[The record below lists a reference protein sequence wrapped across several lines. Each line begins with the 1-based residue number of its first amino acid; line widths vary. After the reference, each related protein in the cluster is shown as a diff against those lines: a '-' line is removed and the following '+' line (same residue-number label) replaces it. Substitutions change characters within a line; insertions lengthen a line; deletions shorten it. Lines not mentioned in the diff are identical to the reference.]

1 VAVGRHDVTDL
12 LKEFRD
18 FALKGNLIE
27 LGTALVLA
35 LAFKA
40 LITSMVD
47 HILMPIVGILF
58 GEPSFDRLTWT
69 INDSEIL
76 YGAFITN
83 AVDFALVA
91 AAIFFFVVRPYNSL
105 MERRQSGE
113 DEGDETP
120 EPEEISLLKQLV
132 ENTSK

>member
-1 VAVGRHDVTDL
+1 MTAL

-35 LAFKA
+35 LAFKQ
-40 LITSMVD
+40 LVTSMVD

-58 GEPSFDRLTWT
+58 GEPSFDSLTWT

-76 YGAFITN
+76 YGSFITN
-83 AVDFALVA
+83 SVDFILVA
-91 AAIFFFVVRPYNSL
+91 AAIFFFVVRPYNTI
-105 MERRQSGE
+105 MERRRSGE
-113 DEGDETP
+113 SDDEEETP
-120 EPEEISLLKQLV
+120 EPEEITLLKQLV

>member
-1 VAVGRHDVTDL
+1 MTAL

-35 LAFKA
+35 LAFKQ
-40 LITSMVD
+40 LVTSMVD

-58 GEPSFDRLTWT
+58 GEPSFDSLTWT

-76 YGAFITN
+76 YGSFITN

-91 AAIFFFVVRPYNSL
+91 AAIFFFVVRPYNTI
-105 MERRQSGE
+105 MERRRSGE
-113 DEGDETP
+113 SDDEEETP
-120 EPEEISLLKQLV
+120 EPEEITLLKQLV

>member
-1 VAVGRHDVTDL
+1 MTAL

-35 LAFKA
+35 LAFNS

-58 GEPSFDRLTWT
+58 GEPSFDSLHVT
-69 INDSEIL
+69 INDSVIL

-83 AVDFALVA
+83 VVSFVLVA
-91 AAIFFFVVRPYNSL
+91 AAIFFFVVKPYNAI
-105 MERRQSGE
+105 MEARRTAGP
-113 DEGDETP
+113 DAPATP
-120 EPEEISLLKQLV
+120 EPEEITLLKQIV
-132 ENTSK
+132 ANTAK

>member
-1 VAVGRHDVTDL
+1 MTDL

-35 LAFKA
+35 LAFNS

-58 GEPSFDRLTWT
+58 GEPSFDRLDLT
-69 INDSEIL
+69 INDSVIL
-76 YGAFITN
+76 YGSFITN
-83 AVDFALVA
+83 VVTFVLIA
-91 AAIFFFVVRPYNSL
+91 AAVFFFVVKPYNAL
-105 MERRQSGE
+105 LEARRAAGPDAE
-113 DEGDETP
+113 PAP
-120 EPEEISLLKQLV
+120 EPEEITLLKQIV
-132 ENTSK
+132 ANTSK

>member
-1 VAVGRHDVTDL
+1 MTGM

-40 LITSMVD
+40 LITSFVD
-47 HILMPIVGILF
+47 HLLMPIVGIIF
-58 GEPSFDRLTWT
+58 GKPSFDSLTWT

-76 YGAFITN
+76 YGSFLTN
-83 AVDFALVA
+83 AVDFVLVA
-91 AAIFFFVVRPYNSL
+91 AAIFFFVVRPYNTIT
-105 MERRQSGE
+105 ERRRSGE
-113 DEGDETP
+113 PEEEPAP
-120 EPEEISLLKQLV
+120 EPEEITLLKQIAA
-132 ENTSK
+132 NTASQPAR

>member
-1 VAVGRHDVTDL
+1 MTDL

>member
-1 VAVGRHDVTDL
+1 MTDL

-40 LITSMVD
+40 LVTSMVD
-47 HILMPIVGILF
+47 HILMPIVGIIF
-58 GEPSFDRLTWT
+58 GEPSFDSLTWT

-76 YGAFITN
+76 YGSFITN

-91 AAIFFFVVRPYNSL
+91 AAIFFFVVRPYNSI
-105 MERRQSGE
+105 MERRAAGE
-113 DEGDETP
+113 DEGEETP
-120 EPEEISLLKQLV
+120 EPEEITLLKQLV

>member
-1 VAVGRHDVTDL
+1 MTDS

-35 LAFKA
+35 LAFKQ
-40 LITSMVD
+40 LVTSMVD

-76 YGAFITN
+76 YGSFLTN
-83 AVDFALVA
+83 AVDFVLVA
-91 AAIFFFVVRPYNSL
+91 AAIFFFVVRPYNAF
-105 MERRQSGE
+105 MERRRAGE
-113 DEGDETP
+113 TEEEETV
-120 EPEEISLLKQLV
+120 EPEEISLLKQIA
-132 ENTSK
+132 ENTAR

>member
-1 VAVGRHDVTDL
+1 MTDL

-27 LGTALVLA
+27 LATALVLA
-35 LAFKA
+35 LAFKQ

-47 HILMPIVGILF
+47 HVLMPIVGILF
-58 GEPSFDRLTWT
+58 GEPSFDSLTWT

-76 YGAFITN
+76 YGAFLTN

-91 AAIFFFVVRPYNSL
+91 AAIFFFVVRPYNTF
-105 MERRQSGE
+105 MERRASGE
-113 DEGDETP
+113 DEGEETP